1 MLDVLVSDE
10 PFAPGDTVR
19 GQIVVD
25 RDVSG
30 RELLVALRYI
40 ETSPDFKECAVE
52 VVSPPLAQGEV
63 PAGTTLDFALDLPT
77 DALPGFRSEHASLHW
92 EVDAWVNR
100 RGRDPHT
107 RLELDV
113 HLP

>member
-1 MLDVLVSDE
+1 MLDVSVSDG

-19 GQIVVD
+19 GKIIVD
-25 RDVSG
+25 RDVSA

-40 ETSPDFKECAVE
+40 ETSPDYKECAVE
-52 VVSPPLAQGEV
+52 VGSAPLAQGEV
-63 PAGTTLDFALDLPT
+63 PVGTTLEFALDLPT

-92 EVDAWVNR
+92 EVDVWVNK
-100 RGRDPHT
+100 RGPDPHT

-113 HLP
+113 RLP